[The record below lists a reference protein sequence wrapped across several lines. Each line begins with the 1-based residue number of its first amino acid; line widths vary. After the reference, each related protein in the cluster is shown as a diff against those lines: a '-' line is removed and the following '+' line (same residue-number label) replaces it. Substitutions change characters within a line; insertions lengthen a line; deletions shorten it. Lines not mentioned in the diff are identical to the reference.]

1 VLQALNILVVEDD
14 LSFQASLV
22 DVLCKSGHLA
32 TGIDS
37 AEAFDE
43 EAQDHDLDLVIV
55 DVNLPG
61 EDGFSLVR
69 RLRGVQASLGIIIL
83 SAQTDAADKV
93 TGYESGADMYLT
105 KPVGFDELMAAVN
118 ALSRRLGESAPHAGA
133 FNREPEAIEIH
144 MTNASIMG
152 NTGQA
157 KLTPTEFKLLL
168 ALARANSK
176 SLELWQIYDVLGK
189 DEQTLQKSALEAQ
202 LYRLR
207 KKLSDC
213 GAGNQALR
221 ALRLKGYRLYC
232 PIYIK

>member
-1 VLQALNILVVEDD
+1 VFQALNILVVEDY
-14 LSFQASLV
+14 LPLQTSLIE
-22 DVLCKSGHLA
+22 VLRKFGHHVQ
-32 TGIDS
+32 GIES
-37 AEAFDE
+37 AETFDE
-43 EAQDHDLDLVIV
+43 EAQDHKMDLVII

-61 EDGFSLVR
+61 EDGFSLAR
-69 RLRGVQASLGIIIL
+69 RLHAVQPSLGIIIL
-83 SAQTDAADKV
+83 TAKTDEADKV
-93 TGYESGADMYLT
+93 TGYECGADIYLT

-118 ALSRRLGESAPHAGA
+118 ALSRRLGKSAPTAGG

-144 MTNASIMG
+144 MATASIMG
-152 NTGQA
+152 STGQA
-157 KLTPTEFKLLL
+157 ELTPTEFKLLL

>member
-1 VLQALNILVVEDD
+1 LLQALNILVVEDY
-14 LSFQASLV
+14 LPLQSSLLETLQK
-22 DVLCKSGHLA
+22 DGHHA
-32 TGIDS
+32 TGVDS

-43 EAQDHDLDLVIV
+43 EAQDHNLDLAIM
-55 DVNLPG
+55 DVTLPG
-61 EDGFSLVR
+61 EDGFSLAK
-69 RLRGVQASLGIIIL
+69 RLSTVQPSLGIIL
-83 SAQTDAADKV
+83 LTARTDVADKI
-93 TGYESGADMYLT
+93 TGYECGADMYLT
-105 KPVGFDELMAAVN
+105 KPVGVEELTAAVH
-118 ALSRRLGESAPHAGA
+118 ALARRLRSSRQAAAA
-133 FNREPEAIEIH
+133 FENEPQAIEIH
-144 MTNASIMG
+144 IQKSGIQGSLGWAD
-152 NTGQA
+152 
-157 KLTPTEFKLLL
+157 LTSTEFTLLM
-168 ALARANSK
+168 ALTRAKDK